1 MLKPTLKR
9 LFSLF
14 FGFHLDQW
22 YARLKGNGKDIDFR
36 IREAKKLMGLKVHLG
51 GFKPANSLE
60 WQSAVA
66 SMI

>member
-9 LFSLF
+9 FFSLF
-14 FGFHLDQW
+14 FGFHLEDE
-22 YARLKGNGKDIDFR
+22 RLKGNGKDIDFR